1 MRSVMHVFVVRLR
14 IYSFRFLILF
24 AEAIYVRPSLH
35 ASYDDGQSGEKFLRE
50 LCEVDLLVLDEIGIQ
65 RETKNEQVVLHQIV
79 DRRTA
84 SIRSVGMLTNLNYEA
99 MKTLLGERIMDRMT
113 MNGGRWVNFNWESWR
128 PNVGQ
133 PGIEK

>member
-1 MRSVMHVFVVRLR
+1 
-14 IYSFRFLILF
+14 
-24 AEAIYVRPSLH
+24 
-35 ASYDDGQSGEKFLRE
+35 
-50 LCEVDLLVLDEIGIQ
+50 
-65 RETKNEQVVLHQIV
+65 
-79 DRRTA
+79 
-84 SIRSVGMLTNLNYEA
+84 EA